1 MNTQRIHKLLVQIGS
16 QAQGLSGAAWVA
28 QLRRD
33 DVSYLTERVSGMA
46 VQLENLQAVLDELK
60 QEVTHENL

>member
-28 QLRRD
+28 QLKRD
-33 DVSYLTERVSGMA
+33 DADYLSDRVSGMA
-46 VQLENLQAVLDELK
+46 VQLESLQAALDELK
-60 QEVTHENL
+60 QEVQK